1 MVVKKLGFFLL
12 FLLGACSGSFSQVTL
27 DDIDLSQIP
36 QKKVRRF
43 IKDQINSN
51 LHNINEIQ
59 PSCTEENDL
68 AMFNANVKS
77 YIVKDTMQTVWKGYQ
92 SLFPRLI
99 YSGHKVSFSLLLKKE
114 PDETIF
120 YNTDS
125 VSQVDTGQVYFLNLK
140 ILKGIYNLPV
150 VFEIIKI
157 DTARNVIEFSYVKGN
172 KTEGMQQLQFID
184 MENGN
189 TRIIH
194 TSYFKSNSAFRDKY
208 LYSYFHTR
216 FINDFHH
223 GMKKY
228 LNS

>member
-1 MVVKKLGFFLL
+1 MVVKKSGLFLFFLL
-12 FLLGACSGSFSQVTL
+12 GTLAISFSQVTL
-27 DDIDLSQIP
+27 DDIDLTQIP

-51 LHNINEIQ
+51 LHDIAEIR
-59 PSCTEENDL
+59 PSCTDEYDL
-68 AMFNANVKS
+68 ATFNANEKTYKVK
-77 YIVKDTMQTVWKGYQ
+77 YDMQKVWKGYQ
-92 SLFPRLI
+92 NLFPRLI

-114 PDETIF
+114 PNENIY

-125 VSQVDTGQVYFLNLK
+125 INQVDTGQVYFLNLK

-157 DTARNVIEFSYVKGN
+157 DTAKNIIEFSYIKGN

-184 MENGN
+184 MGNGE

-194 TSYFKSNSAFRDKY
+194 TSYFRSSSVFRDKY